1 MFYPL
6 MLNIKDKD
14 TTVIGGGKVAFRKVK
29 KLLEYNAKVKV
40 ISKEFIEDFN
50 FIKEKIVMIKE
61 EYNKESLENSFL
73 IFACTDSNKINF
85 DIMKYCK
92 ENNILCNLAD
102 DLESSDFIVPS
113 SIKRGELIISVS
125 TLGKSPSLASKIRKE
140 LEDIYTIEYSDYVE
154 VLGDIREILL
164 KKCSDKIKRKKILNE
179 LVYLSYEDLLKRR
192 GEYENSSWI

>member
-1 MFYPL
+1 MFYPV
-6 MLNIKDKD
+6 MLNVKNKDI
-14 TTVIGGGKVAFRKVK
+14 TVIGGGKVAFRKAK
-29 KLLEYNAKVKV
+29 KLLEYNAKIKV

-61 EYNKESLENSFL
+61 EYHEKILDNSYL
-73 IFACTDSNKINF
+73 VFACTDSNKINSF
-85 DIMKYCK
+85 IMKFCK
-92 ENNILCNLAD
+92 ENNILCNVVD
-102 DLESSDFIVPS
+102 DIETSDFIVPS
-113 SIKRGELIISVS
+113 SVKRGELIISVS

-140 LEDIYTIEYSDYVE
+140 LENIYTIEYSDYIE

-179 LVYLSYEDLLKRR
+179 IVYLSYEDLLKRR

>member
-14 TTVIGGGKVAFRKVK
+14 ITVIGGGKVAFRKVK

-61 EYNKESLENSFL
+61 EYHEKLLENTFMM
-73 IFACTDSNKINF
+73 FACTDCNKTNSF
-85 DIMKYCK
+85 IMKLCK
-92 ENNILCNLAD
+92 ENNILCNIAD
-102 DLESSDFIVPS
+102 DIETCDFIVPS
-113 SIKRGELIISVS
+113 SLKRGDLIISVS
-125 TLGKSPSLASKIRKE
+125 TLGNSPSLSSKIRKD
-140 LEDIYTIEYSDYVE
+140 LEDIYTLEYSDYVE

-164 KKCSDKIKRKKILNE
+164 KKCSDKVKRKKILNE
-179 LVYLSYEDLLKRR
+179 LVNLSYEDLLKRR
-192 GEYENSSWI
+192 SDYENSSWI